1 MKKVLLTLL
10 FATLSALA
18 QTSSLSGT
26 VTDPSGAVVP
36 ETIITIT
43 NVGTSA
49 TRTAVSDATGAYI
62 LPQLPPGQY
71 MIEAQ
76 RPGFSTYRTASPVTL
91 QIDTPAELVIKMALG
106 QVTETIDVVG
116 EMVAVNTEN
125 ASLGNPFVQVQI
137 RQLPLLTRN
146 VVGLLS
152 LQAGVTSTGEVMGAR
167 RDQNNITLDGV
178 DANDNQQNG
187 ANAAFTAALPVPL
200 DSVQEF
206 RVTTAGVGASQG
218 RSSGG
223 QVSLVTK
230 SGSNDVHGSL
240 YEFTRNKSTAANS
253 WFSNRAGVAREN
265 LIRNQF
271 GASLGGPIMKDKW
284 FAFFNWEERKDRTAV
299 NTTRTVPTDSFK
311 QGIVQYRMSNGQV
324 GTLTP
329 AEVIAVDPLHLGFNS
344 ALQNYMSA
352 YPAGND
358 PLSSADR
365 GLNFSVLRFNA
376 PKTLNYRALVGKM
389 DFNPFKSGN
398 HTINVRGTLAAN
410 KEDDSGNL
418 AQFPGQTA
426 AAQLIDN
433 SRGLSANYT
442 AVLSPRLVNTFNFG
456 LTRIGG
462 SGTGT
467 TASNLS
473 LFFATPTAFPRP
485 STRIAPTYNF
495 TDDLTYNVGRHTLQ
509 VGANMR
515 FIRNNR
521 VSYSNNPSYSFS
533 RNTLKGL
540 GQDISNAVQSFAQS
554 KYGSSATLTE
564 TTNVQN
570 AMGAMLG
577 VLNQYSA
584 TFNFAVAGGTIPFG
598 GAIPR
603 KFATNEYEFYFQDT
617 YKIKPNF
624 TLTYGVRYGSYSPVY
639 EANGEQVVTAG
650 NVDQYFAD
658 RAGGQLLGV
667 PAFADPSAKLTFVK
681 GGAANG
687 AASWYKRDN
696 NNFAPRVSIAYTPDF
711 DGVLGTIF
719 GKGSVIRAGGAVTYD
734 RYGSNMAV
742 NFASSGSPGLQTTL
756 SQPLNTDFSGSPRFG
771 VGSLPSLTA
780 PTATGFPYT
789 PPEIFGGFN
798 SYSAVSPNLVAPYQ
812 YLLNMSVARPLAAK
826 MTLEVGYVGRL
837 SHKSLLRTDYG
848 QPLTRFTDQASGQN
862 WMQAMGKL
870 RDIFESGVTAAQVKA
885 NPSLVPAIPFIEN
898 IFPGAKNDK
907 ITGSASANYF
917 NNVYGV
923 YAQSDLDALQ
933 DYDRVKRADGRCI
946 AVNGCNTFFP
956 QQQSGLLTWT
966 NAGTGSYHGMQI
978 VLRRPVQKG
987 WGFDF
992 NYTWS
997 HAIDNASAS
1006 ESNASTI
1013 QDSFCPKCFRGPSDF
1028 DIRHNITAN
1037 TVFELPF
1044 GKGKKFAGNSN
1055 KWLDGLIGGWQ
1066 ISALVSYRTGTPVS
1080 LSNGG
1085 IFPTNYLNSALAVLR
1100 PGATMPTTGVTLNQ
1114 NGNPSLFANTTDYK
1128 AFMGQ
1133 YPGTVGTRGI
1143 IRLPNVRNTDLSI
1156 GKYFKMPW
1164 EGHTLQVRGE
1174 AFNAFN
1180 FVNFTGFQGSI
1191 QSQATFGQFS
1201 STQDPRVMQFALRY
1215 EF

>member
-10 FATLSALA
+10 LATLTALA

-49 TRTAVSDATGAYI
+49 TRTAVSDANGSYS

-71 MIEAQ
+71 MVEAQ

-91 QIDTPAELVIKMALG
+91 QINTPGELVIRMALG
-106 QVTETIDVVG
+106 QVTETVDVVG

-125 ASLGNPFVQVQI
+125 ASLGNPFVEVQI

-146 VVGLLS
+146 VVQLLS
-152 LQAGVTSTGEVMGAR
+152 LQAGVAPTGEVMGAR
-167 RDQNNITLDGV
+167 RDQNNVTLDGV
-178 DANDNQQNG
+178 DANDNQSSTGFQ
-187 ANAAFTAALPVPL
+187 AALPVPL

-206 RVTTAGVGASQG
+206 RTTTAGQGANQG

-223 QVSLVTK
+223 QVTLVTK
-230 SGSNDVHGSL
+230 SGSNDFHGSL
-240 YEFTRNKSTAANS
+240 YEFHRNKSTAANS

-265 LIRNQF
+265 LVRNQF

-299 NTTRTVPTDSFK
+299 NTTRTVPTESFK
-311 QGIVQYRMSNGQV
+311 QGIVQYRMSNGTIGQ
-324 GTLTP
+324 LTP
-329 AEVIAVDPLHLGFNS
+329 AEVIAVDPLRIGMNP
-344 ALQNYMSA
+344 AVQNFLRQ
-352 YPAGND
+352 YPVGND
-358 PLSSADR
+358 PASSADR

-398 HTINVRGTLAAN
+398 HTFNVRGTLAAN
-410 KEDDSGNL
+410 REDDTL
-418 AQFPGQTA
+418 AQFPGQSA
-426 AAQLIDN
+426 ASQQIDN

-442 AVLSPRLVNTFNFG
+442 SVLSPHLVNTFNFG

-462 SGTGT
+462 SQTGT
-467 TASNLS
+467 TASQLS

-485 STRIAPTYNF
+485 TQRIAPTYNF
-495 TDDLTYNVGRHTLQ
+495 TDDLTYNVGRHTFQ
-509 VGANMR
+509 MGANMR
-515 FIRNNR
+515 VIRNNR
-521 VSYSNNPSYSFS
+521 TTYSNFPGYSFG
-533 RNTLKGL
+533 RNVLKGL
-540 GQDISNAVQSFAQS
+540 GQDISTAVQGFAQS
-554 KYGSSATLTE
+554 KYGTTATLSE
-564 TTNVQN
+564 LTNVQN

-577 VLNQYSA
+577 VLNSYSA
-584 TFNFAVAGGTIPFG
+584 TFQYKVAGGNIPFG
-598 GAIPR
+598 DAVPR
-603 KFATNEYEFYFQDT
+603 SFATNEYEFYFMDT
-617 YKIKPNF
+617 FKVLPNL
-624 TLTYGVRYGSYSPVY
+624 TLTYGLRYGSYSPVY
-639 EANGEQVVTAG
+639 EANGEQLITAQST
-650 NVDQYFAD
+650 DQYFAD

-667 PAFADPSAKLTFVK
+667 PAFAMPTADLTFVQ
-681 GGAANG
+681 GGPANG
-687 AASWYKRDN
+687 ARSWYNRDN
-696 NNFAPRVSIAYTPDF
+696 NNWAPRVSVAYTPEF
-711 DGVLGTIF
+711 DGVLGTLF

-742 NFASSGSPGLQTTL
+742 SFASAGSPGLTTAL
-756 SQPLNTDFSGSPRFG
+756 SQPLNTDFTDSPRFG
-771 VGSLPSLTA
+771 IGTLPTLTA
-780 PTATGFPYT
+780 PVTSGYPFT
-789 PPEIFGGFN
+789 PPQIFGGFN
-798 SYSAVSPNLVAPYQ
+798 SYQAVSPNLVAPYQ
-812 YLLNMSVARPLAAK
+812 YLLNMSIARPLAAK

-848 QPLTRFTDQASGQN
+848 QPLTRFTDPVSGQN

-870 RDIFESGVTAAQVKA
+870 RDIFESGVTAAQVRA
-885 NPSLVPAIPFIEN
+885 NPGLVPLVPFIEN
-898 IFPGAKNDK
+898 IFPGARNDK
-907 ITGSASANYF
+907 FTGSASANAF

-933 DYDRVKRADGRCI
+933 DYDRVKRASTGRCI
-946 AVNGCNTFFP
+946 SIYGCNTFFP
-956 QQQSGLLTWT
+956 TQQSGLQTWT
-966 NAGTGSYHGMQI
+966 NAGKGSYHGMQV
-978 VLRRPVQKG
+978 VLRRPVQRG

-1013 QDSFCPKCFRGPSDF
+1013 QDSFCPDCFRGPSDF

-1037 TVFELPF
+1037 GVFELPF
-1044 GKGKKFAGNSN
+1044 GKGKMLGRNTN

-1066 ISALVSYRTGTPVS
+1066 ISALVSYRTGAPAN

-1085 IFPTNYLNSALAVLR
+1085 VYPTNYLNAALAVLR
-1100 PGATMPTTGVTLNQ
+1100 PGATMPETSVGFNQ
-1114 NGNPSLFANTTDYK
+1114 NGQPSLFRNTTDYRS
-1128 AFMGQ
+1128 FMGQ

-1180 FVNFTGFQGSI
+1180 FVNFTGLVTNLNSQG
-1191 QSQATFGQFS
+1191 TFGQFGN
-1201 STQDPRVMQFALRY
+1201 TQDPRVMQGALRY